1 MPDFSPKWT
10 TGQSAFSAGYS
21 DNESSFKSA
30 FRPVVAGVDGKSP
43 YIGENGSWVE
53 WDGTSWNDTGVKAQ
67 GPQGEKGEVGPQG
80 VQGPQ
85 GDPGPQGVQGIQG
98 PKGDTG
104 DTGPQGPQG
113 EKGADGTVSFDQLTP
128 EQIEMLKGPKGDTG
142 EQGPPGPAAD
152 LSNYYTKQ
160 ETDLA
165 ISNAVV
171 SALNTEV

>member
-30 FRPVVAGVDGKSP
+30 FRSVVAGVDGKSP
-43 YIGENGSWVE
+43 YIGENGSWFE

-85 GDPGPQGVQGIQG
+85 GNPGPQGIQGIQG

-128 EQIEMLKGPKGDTG
+128 EQIEMLKYHSHVTAVDIDINFHIRNVYTIKNN
-142 EQGPPGPAAD
+142 
-152 LSNYYTKQ
+152 LSGRRIFHTVQ
-160 ETDLA
+160 T
-165 ISNAVV
+165 S
-171 SALNTEV
+171 

>member
-30 FRPVVAGVDGKSP
+30 FRSVVAGVDGKSP

-85 GDPGPQGVQGIQG
+85 GDPGPQGIQG

-160 ETDLA
+160 ETDSA
-165 ISNAVV
+165 ILNAVV

>member
-10 TGQSAFSAGYS
+10 TGQSAFSAGYP

-30 FRPVVAGVDGKSP
+30 FRSVVAGVDGKSP
-43 YIGENGSWVE
+43 YIGENGSWFE

-85 GDPGPQGVQGIQG
+85 GDPGPQGIQG

-160 ETDLA
+160 ETDSA